1 MDETRVLA
9 IDDEKGMR
17 DLLTIILQKEGLPA
31 DVAGNRADVE
41 RLLDE
46 HRYTL
51 VISDIKMSGMSGID
65 VLRSVRERTPETKV
79 ILITAYASTET
90 AIEAM
95 KLGAFEYITKPFDV
109 EEMRRLIRS
118 ALQREAAEPIARE
131 IRTQVTTDYIV
142 GDSRGILEICKTI
155 GRIAARKITVV
166 IQGESGTGKELIARA
181 IHYNSDRKARS
192 FISVNCGALTDTLL
206 ESELF
211 GHVKGSFTGAIA
223 DKKGLFEA
231 AHGGTLFLD
240 EISETSKGFQVKL
253 LRVLQEGTVKRVGDT
268 RDIPVDVRII
278 AATNRDPERLVREGA
293 LREDLYFRLNVIS
306 LQIPALR
313 DRPEDIPKLVDYF
326 VRKYRRPDDPT
337 HLTAEAMNL
346 MQRYRWP
353 GNVRELENVVE
364 RAMAVAGGES
374 IGPDALPASLSAGD
388 SPEQPESS
396 SVTVVPPG
404 FDLEAHL
411 EEIERGFLRAA
422 LERTGGNRQDAA
434 ALLGISLRSLRY
446 RLDKLRFES
455 RD

>member
-1 MDETRVLA
+1 MDDTRVLA

-31 DVAGNRADVE
+31 DVAGTRTEVE
-41 RLLDE
+41 RLLGE

-51 VISDIKMSGMSGID
+51 IISDIKMAGMSGID

-95 KLGAFEYITKPFDV
+95 KLGAYEYITKPFDV
-109 EEMRRLIRS
+109 DEMRRLIRS
-118 ALQREAAEPIARE
+118 ALQHEAGESIARE
-131 IRTQVTTDYIV
+131 IKTQVTTDYIV

-181 IHYNSDRKARS
+181 IHYNSDRKAMP

-211 GHVKGSFTGAIA
+211 GHVKGAFTGAIS

-278 AATNRDPERLVREGA
+278 AATNRDPDRLVREGA

-306 LQIPALR
+306 LRVPALR
-313 DRPEDIPKLVDYF
+313 ERPEDIPKLVDYF
-326 VRKYRRPDDPT
+326 IHKYRRQDDPMRFNG
-337 HLTAEAMNL
+337 EAMSL
-346 MQRYRWP
+346 LQRYHWP

-364 RAMAVAGGES
+364 RAMAVAGSEA
-374 IGPDALPASLSAGD
+374 IGPEALPASISAGEIPD
-388 SPEQPESS
+388 ATEPAG
-396 SVTVVPPG
+396 VVMPPG

-411 EEIERGFLRAA
+411 EGIERGYLRAA
-422 LERTGGNRQDAA
+422 LERAEGNRQEAA